1 MSLVKKGAALLMVA
15 TMALSSAACSNSK
28 TEGKPEAQ
36 AKVAPV
42 EKNGDK
48 TVIRFWHAMG
58 GKTQGVLDG
67 LVADYNKSQNKYEI
81 KAEFQ
86 GTYEESLTKFRTM
99 SATKEAPALVQ
110 SSEITT
116 KYMIDS
122 KIHNVFSVLF
132 FRTVLS
138 TNNHHLFII

>member
-28 TEGKPEAQ
+28 TEGKPEVQ

-58 GKTQGVLDG
+58 GKTQG
-67 LVADYNKSQNKYEI
+67 
-81 KAEFQ
+81 
-86 GTYEESLTKFRTM
+86 
-99 SATKEAPALVQ
+99 
-110 SSEITT
+110 
-116 KYMIDS
+116 
-122 KIHNVFSVLF
+122 
-132 FRTVLS
+132 
-138 TNNHHLFII
+138 

>member
-36 AKVAPV
+36 EKVAPV

-122 KIHNVFSVLF
+122 KKITPIDSWIKKDKYDTSKLEKA
-132 FRTVLS
+132 
-138 TNNHHLFII
+138 I

>member
-1 MSLVKKGAALLMVA
+1 
-15 TMALSSAACSNSK
+15 
-28 TEGKPEAQ
+28 
-36 AKVAPV
+36 
-42 EKNGDK
+42 
-48 TVIRFWHAMG
+48 MG

-122 KIHNVFSVLF
+122 KKITPIDSWIKKISTILQSWKKQLQIIIQLMEKCILCHLIHL
-132 FRTVLS
+132 
-138 TNNHHLFII
+138 HQY